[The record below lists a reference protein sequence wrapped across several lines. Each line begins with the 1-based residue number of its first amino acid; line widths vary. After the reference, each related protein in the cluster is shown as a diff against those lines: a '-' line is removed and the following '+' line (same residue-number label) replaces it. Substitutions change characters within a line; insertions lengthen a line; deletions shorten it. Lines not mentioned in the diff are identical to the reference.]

1 MKLWRFLH
9 IHFHQINV
17 MELQH
22 DLVIQWAMCYRGT
35 NNEFIMYYSSFKY
48 VIEYSLIYIFY
59 YI

>member
-1 MKLWRFLH
+1 
-9 IHFHQINV
+9 